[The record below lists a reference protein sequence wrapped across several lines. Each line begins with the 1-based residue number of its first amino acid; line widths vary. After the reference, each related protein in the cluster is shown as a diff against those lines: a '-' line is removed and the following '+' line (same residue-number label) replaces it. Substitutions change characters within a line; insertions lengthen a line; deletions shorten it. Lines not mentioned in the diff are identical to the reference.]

1 MSNDPRR
8 WLPLGFTVEV
18 NAAGTRATVPQLPPA
33 RTPPPPPESTESDAN
48 AAQSGEPATEEP
60 PVPPPT
66 LAGMAA
72 SFATSMAKFAAS
84 GFKTTPQEIHAARV
98 AECDPC
104 KYRDGTRCKLCG
116 CFVDKKAWMPH
127 EDCPIGRWPA

>member
-18 NAAGTRATVPQLPPA
+18 TTGGMRATVPQPPPA
-33 RTPPPPPESTESDAN
+33 RTSPPAPDAADTDAGMVQPE
-48 AAQSGEPATEEP
+48 EPATEP
-60 PVPPPT
+60 PPFKAPT

-72 SFATSMAKFAAS
+72 SFAGSMAKFAAS
-84 GFKTTPQEIHAARV
+84 GFKTTPPEIHAGRL

-104 KYRDGTRCKLCG
+104 KYREGTRCKLCG